1 MLRNDI
7 TLYWLVDNSH
17 LGCALKW
24 YNIVLALRYLPSN
37 VHILPVLTVSHHVHS
52 LNTFC
57 YMLVLFFLWTY
68 TTLVVRTY
76 KQSQLYFMESSNMC
90 GYNYIITDA
99 VNYIWIKIKATY
111 SKYCGHIANCANFDF
126 GRYFNELTVHP
137 DFPLTAQVFHR

>member
-57 YMLVLFFLWTY
+57 YMLVLFFCEHTLPLWY
-68 TTLVVRTY
+68 EHISSHNCILWRAVICVV
-76 KQSQLYFMESSNMC
+76 
-90 GYNYIITDA
+90 IITDA